1 MPVVKPKMGEK
12 ARLKGYS
19 YYSYYDAVEVE
30 E

>member
-1 MPVVKPKMGEK
+1 MPVIKPKMGEK

-19 YYSYYDAVEVE
+19 YDAVEVE